1 MKKLINSVE
10 TVEDEMIQGLVKAYP
25 QYLKKIDGHNVVVRA
40 KKKEGKV
47 ALISG
52 GGSFKRLVWM
62 PITMKKLALQLVI

>member
-10 TVEDEMIQGLVKAYP
+10 TVEDEMIQGLVKAYL

-40 KKKEGKV
+40 NKKEGKV

-52 GGSFKRLVWM
+52 GGSGHCCRRCFESSRSNCRC
-62 PITMKKLALQLVI
+62 